1 MVRILSRDTRQTKT
15 AAHRSHRSRTTVD
28 VGGVLHAGRELELR
42 EAVSLPDFGS
52 FRFPQPLDVVLAIRG
67 SGGALELRGT
77 IEGRAAG
84 ECARC
89 LEPVDLPLHLELDER
104 VDPESGRDDPLG
116 EGNVLRGEELDVA
129 DLIRQQIDS
138 ALPIV
143 LACSNDCPGLCPQC
157 GRKRDGFPTLGGE
170 PDGTEP
176 GPSGHR
182 NGQHPVP
189 HQRLG
194 NRCTHPE

>member
-1 MVRILSRDTRQTKT
+1 MP
-15 AAHRSHRSRTTVD
+15 
-28 VGGVLHAGRELELR
+28 
-42 EAVSLPDFGS
+42 LPDFGA
-52 FRFPQPLDVVLAIRG
+52 FHFPQPLDVALAIRH

-77 IEGRAAG
+77 IDGRAAG

-89 LEPVDLPLHLELDER
+89 LEPVDLPLHLEIDER

-129 DLIRQQIDS
+129 DLTRQQIDS
-138 ALPIV
+138 ALPLV

-157 GRKRDGFPTLGGE
+157 GRKRAGSATNGGGPDGSCTLCGE
-170 PDGTEP
+170 PDEKEAGLAGRGT
-176 GPSGHR
+176 GH
-182 NGQHPVP
+182 HPVP
-189 HQRLG
+189 HQG